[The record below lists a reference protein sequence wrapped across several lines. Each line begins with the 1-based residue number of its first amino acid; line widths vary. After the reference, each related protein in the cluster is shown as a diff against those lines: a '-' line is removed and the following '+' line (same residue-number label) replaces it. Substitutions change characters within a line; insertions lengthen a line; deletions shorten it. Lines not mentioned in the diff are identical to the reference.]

1 MTATAYKYKLF
12 SAIFNSHT
20 GEHNFT
26 IDAASSDTTFLKSDT
41 TFLKSYLSFDIEGT
55 RDRFAGEIIP
65 VGATQSH
72 TKDDDEANNGAEL
85 AIDGDYSSKNEAVT
99 EHGEFPWLKIS
110 LGRIFCVQTVVRRN
124 NEDEIW
130 QTWTCNERE
139 CTGVGNNAGKFRVT
153 INTEGATL
161 DLPPI
166 SDCSFGDT
174 VTYGRKN
181 NNSLGAREIV
191 IIAREPMEV
200 LYLGKIPFN
209 KRAL

>member
-1 MTATAYKYKLF
+1 M
-12 SAIFNSHT
+12 
-20 GEHNFT
+20 
-26 IDAASSDTTFLKSDT
+26 
-41 TFLKSYLSFDIEGT
+41 
-55 RDRFAGEIIP
+55 
-65 VGATQSH
+65 
-72 TKDDDEANNGAEL
+72 
-85 AIDGDYSSKNEAVT
+85 T

-130 QTWTCNERE
+130 QTWTCTERE
-139 CTGVGNNAGKFRVT
+139 CSGVGNNVGKFRVT

-200 LYLGKIPFN
+200 LYLGKIRLTSAPYRWQKFIKSIN
-209 KRAL
+209 RVRYFREGSQISANQRQENIASSFLIG